1 MWQVDLDDSPA
12 PQLTNAPR
20 APKTHWRQAAQLFPN
35 EQLHAVCPG
44 EAVCVQVEPYEGRE
58 LRFQLKLQAPVA
70 SGATPP
76 RNLRPHAGWFE
87 ARPPTESAHD
97 VQSSVP
103 PDARRATSGVAVRC
117 SRDTRPHR
125 SSGDVCARRSVE
137 LQSFRSRR
145 PRAAVP
151 SARVGADP
159 RWLEEQEQSSKWVE
173 QFALN
178 PRSSL
183 ESMQTCDA
191 ALDIGAQPG
200 MLGVDPMDAY
210 QAVRLFYAN

>member
-1 MWQVDLDDSPA
+1 M
-12 PQLTNAPR
+12 
-20 APKTHWRQAAQLFPN
+20 
-35 EQLHAVCPG
+35 
-44 EAVCVQVEPYEGRE
+44 EPYEGRE
-58 LRFQLKLQAPVA
+58 LRFQLKPVQTPVA

-76 RNLRPHAGWFE
+76 RKLRPHAGWFE
-87 ARPPTESAHD
+87 ARPPTESALD
-97 VQSSVP
+97 VQPSVP
-103 PDARRATSGVAVRC
+103 PDARRATSGVAARC
-117 SRDTRPHR
+117 SRDTGGSRPYR

-137 LQSFRSRR
+137 SQPFRSRR